1 MTRCIRCDAEIRQT
15 DYCETGEEF
24 YCSCQ
29 NTLQAEFDSSLWI
42 IEEKRNEE

>member
-1 MTRCIRCDAEIRQT
+1 MTRCIRCDAEIRQA
-15 DYCETGEEF
+15 YCCETGDEF

-42 IEEKRNEE
+42 AEEEINEE